1 MWIFFLLFVFKYTRL
16 TLKLYF
22 LCCCNLSL
30 VYLLHSNILTFL
42 LLSNILSFK
51 NVTVASPAGDSAKL
65 SKHVHLWPGT
75 LKDRWFGQAISE
87 ELC

>member
-1 MWIFFLLFVFKYTRL
+1 MDVSPLFVFENTRV

-22 LCCCNLSL
+22 LCCCNLSS

-51 NVTVASPAGDSAKL
+51 NVSVASPAGDGAKV
-65 SKHVHLWPGT
+65 SKRVHL
-75 LKDRWFGQAISE
+75 
-87 ELC
+87 